1 MKSPNFV
8 NKSFQFKFKF
18 HVNSAVSKNADGALM
33 LASDVLTAG
42 FYCYTCSPRLICE
55 HLEILQRRLAVL
67 LGTAPLRPKLIKIR
81 I

>member
-33 LASDVLTAG
+33 LATAG
-42 FYCYTCSPRLICE
+42 FYCYTCCPRLICE
-55 HLEILQRRLAVL
+55 HLEILQRPLAVL

>member
-42 FYCYTCSPRLICE
+42 FYCY
-55 HLEILQRRLAVL
+55 LQSTLNL
-67 LGTAPLRPKLIKIR
+67 
-81 I
+81 